1 MRKILLLLGVALLF
15 ASCQSEMQVVDPIE
29 PFGLEESA
37 KPLDMEFIGFK
48 AGDGQWDDGS
58 RIHWGQMKTT
68 PPIRNFGSELQ
79 NAGIATDKSDVYVG
93 VYSFEE
99 LQKYKSK
106 NRYVTYVEIP
116 DFQMKYTLKNLGAK
130 DGGVILCMTVFLLPI
145 GAIMAATPA
154 KTDMYFKSSANI
166 YVYDTQTLELVY
178 KKTVFINEQKEFL
191 GYFSK
196 GCLYFGESSE
206 AGKQKVYEYWAN
218 VLANKALEEYNN
230 VKKSPLFAE
239 VQDNNEEQS
248 EEKQE

>member
-1 MRKILLLLGVALLF
+1 MRKFFFLLGVALLF
-15 ASCQSEMQVVDPIE
+15 ASCQTEMQVVDPIE

-37 KPLDMEFIGFK
+37 K
-48 AGDGQWDDGS
+48 S
-58 RIHWGQMKTT
+58 
-68 PPIRNFGSELQ
+68 
-79 NAGIATDKSDVYVG
+79 
-93 VYSFEE
+93 
-99 LQKYKSK
+99 
-106 NRYVTYVEIP
+106 
-116 DFQMKYTLKNLGAK
+116 LGA
-130 DGGVILCMTVFLLPI
+130 II
-145 GAIMAATPA
+145 AATPA

-239 VQDNNEEQS
+239 VQDNAEEQS